1 MSRLSSLGVLTALSL
16 LIACDGPTTQDP
28 TDTLPLS
35 GCTIDA
41 DCGAGI
47 CVMGAC
53 VGQNPGD
60 GDGDD
65 GLLIREPPAGD
76 GDIGDGD
83 GDIGDGDGD
92 GTCQGAMPGA
102 APARL
107 LTRAEFDRTVH
118 DLLFLD
124 DALAAAL
131 FPPENVALGFENN
144 ADSHQASPA
153 AVQAFLDVAEALA
166 EAAVDTRLAQ
176 IAPCAPSALASG
188 DSAETTICATLFVD
202 EFAPRAFRRPLEAD
216 ERTVFINLMADVVP
230 TEGLETGIS
239 WTIQAAL
246 QSPQFLYRVQR
257 VQVGESA
264 GETVALDGYEVA
276 SRLSYLLWGTMPDDA
291 LFAAAE
297 AGTLNTAE
305 GVQAEAERLLADPR
319 AEVAVIDF
327 ARQWLQ
333 TERLI
338 GSEKDA
344 AEDLGLTSEAIG
356 ESLRDS
362 LHRFIA
368 WAALESDD
376 SLEALL
382 ASDTV
387 FVDDTIAPLVGVT
400 APGGM
405 SAMSLDGEVRAG
417 LLTQPA
423 LMAILS
429 HPDQSSPIQRG
440 IFVREELLCEHLP
453 DPPADIV
460 IEPPNPDPNA
470 TTRERFAEHTEN
482 PDCQACHVLI
492 DPIGFG
498 FESYDELGRFR
509 TEENGLPIDA
519 SGSLLFTT
527 SSQAIE
533 GDFDGAVEL
542 SQRLATAPQVA
553 ECVADRWFTWANGR
567 GAISEAD
574 RCNLERAQDAFF
586 DGGNNMKAFLIA
598 LATSDATRLRPSV
611 EHQVPDAFVP
621 PDLDMT
627 EPEPEPDM
635 EPEPDP
641 GCMGGSGTP
650 PQGHLD
656 SINASGVARGW
667 ALDADA
673 QCYAVFVHVYM
684 DGPAGSGTLLYPQIR
699 ADQPRPDVNNA
710 LNVTGEHGFVFALPP
725 AALDGAQ
732 HTLYFYAIDTSTDGN
747 VQIGNSP
754 FTFTAGGG
762 DALPVGVIDNVS
774 AAGVANGWAYDPSN
788 PAADLT
794 LEIYLDAPSF
804 LGGQLLG
811 TTTTGQP
818 RPDVNNVFGIT
829 GNQGWSYT
837 LPPAAQGDHVLYV
850 EALDLS
856 NNGNR
861 AFLDPDGYAYEVTP

>member
-1 MSRLSSLGVLTALSL
+1 MSRLSPLGALMALSL
-16 LIACDGPTTQDP
+16 VACDGPTTQDP
-28 TDTLPLS
+28 PVQLPMS
-35 GCTIDA
+35 GCTIDS
-41 DCGAGI
+41 DCFSGV
-47 CVMGAC
+47 CVDGAC
-53 VGQNPGD
+53 VSGQPGD
-60 GDGDD
+60 GDGD
-65 GLLIREPPAGD
+65 GLLVREHGDGD

-92 GTCQGAMPGA
+92 GSCQGAMPGI

-107 LTRAEFDRTVH
+107 LTRAEFDRTVR

-124 DALAAAL
+124 DQLAAEL

-176 IAPCAPSALASG
+176 IAPCAPGALASG
-188 DSAETTICATLFVD
+188 DSAEVTICATLFVD
-202 EFAPRAFRRPLEAD
+202 AFAPRAFRRPLETD
-216 ERTVFINLMADVVP
+216 ERTVFINLMAEVVP
-230 TEGLETGIS
+230 ADGLEAGIS

-264 GETVALDGYEVA
+264 GQVVALDGYEVA
-276 SRLSYLLWGTMPDDA
+276 SRLSYLLWGTMPDEA

-305 GVQAEAERLLADPR
+305 GVQAEAQRLLNDPR
-319 AEVAVIDF
+319 AHDAVIDF

-338 GSEKDA
+338 GAEKDA
-344 AEDLGLTSEAIG
+344 AAGLGLTSEALG
-356 ESLRDS
+356 ASLRDS
-362 LHRFIA
+362 LHQFIA

-387 FVDDTIAPLVGVT
+387 FVDNTIAPVVGVN
-400 APGGM
+400 APGAM
-405 SAMSLDGEVRAG
+405 TAMSLDGSQRAG

-460 IEPPNPDPNA
+460 IEPPDPNPNA

-482 PDCQACHVLI
+482 EDCQACHILI

-519 SGSLLFTT
+519 TGSLLFTT
-527 SSQAIE
+527 SSPQIE
-533 GDFDGAVEL
+533 GDFDGAVQL

-574 RCNLERAQDAFF
+574 QCSLSRAQDALF
-586 DGGNNMKAFLIA
+586 GAGNNLKAFLTA
-598 LATSDATRLRPSV
+598 LATSDTTRLRPSV
-611 EHQVPDAFVP
+611 DHQVPDAFVP
-621 PDLDMT
+621 PDLM
-627 EPEPEPDM
+627 EPTPEPDA
-635 EPEPDP
+635 EPDVP
-641 GCMGGSGTP
+641 PECATTGGGAQ
-650 PQGHLD
+650 PQGFLD
-656 SINASGVARGW
+656 SIDASGVVRGW
-667 ALDADA
+667 ALDADTP
-673 QCYAVFVHVYM
+673 CYPLFVHIYM
-684 DGPAGSGTLLYPQIR
+684 DGPSGTGTLLYPQVR
-699 ADQPRPDVNNA
+699 ADRPRPDVNTA
-710 LNVTGEHGFVFALPP
+710 LNIAGDHGFVFALP
-725 AALDGAQ
+725 AAARDGNPHA
-732 HTLYFYAIDTSTDGN
+732 LYFYAIDTGSDGN

-754 FTFTAGGG
+754 FTFTAGDG

-788 PAADLT
+788 PPGDLT

-811 TTTTGQP
+811 TTTTGLS
-818 RPDVNNVFGIT
+818 RPDVNNAFGIT

-837 LPPAAQGDHVLYV
+837 LPAAAHGAHVLYV
-850 EALDLS
+850 EALDVS
-856 NNGNR
+856 GNGNR
-861 AFLDPDGYAYEVTP
+861 GFLSVDGYAYEVTP